1 MPRYSPPSSG
11 LSSIVATLAMTAATF
26 AQTAERP
33 SSDLVPIDDEEIVTL
48 DEFRVT
54 SNSMRDEYI
63 ASEAISGT
71 RTGERIA
78 DIPFSVQVLTNEFLE
93 DFQFIDDNNPLPTV
107 PNYSPDGGGRLR
119 GFQPLTMRD
128 GFSRAGPAGL
138 ANTRQIEV
146 IMGPQ
151 STLYGQASPGG
162 ILNYISK
169 RPTRANR
176 QRLTISGGSYDYL
189 RLEFDATGPLV
200 RGKLYYM
207 LDVSQRFSRGQI
219 DFGESDN
226 KNYTLGLLWMASRN
240 TSVSLNWEQQFVSSY
255 DAASTPSVIIG
266 SLAMTTNN
274 PVPRSPYIRKNG
286 VDMGPLL
293 LVWRDLPAP
302 AGVVDG
308 VPVVARDD
316 YSSLASFN
324 RIGPYQDNSSRFDS
338 LTLLVE
344 HRFSPVWSARTNFL
358 YYHRDMDDRS
368 WTSGLQFDWDYQ
380 RMWAR
385 SPMTQYQTID
395 NYAVQSELLARFS
408 TKNVAHKFLVAIDYA
423 RDRYDNLSQYLPNY
437 SSSAPADLFDI
448 TDLPIDTRTLDPFDP
463 LWYQV
468 DYGKLTRITSD
479 LERTYDHLGA
489 AASLRSFFWGERLI
503 TNLSGRY
510 RYTRG
515 TIDSNYPGS
524 ATNTYHG
531 AGSEDGFIYSVGANY
546 KIFGDN
552 LIFYANTSTS
562 FEPSTTFDK
571 GLVRPRESERGEGV
585 EAGFKGTSM
594 GTRLDYTLSAFYI
607 EKSNVAVQNPSYDST
622 IDEGHGLVPQYL
634 VDGKIR
640 VRGVELASSLRPFR
654 GMTLLA
660 SVGYLDSEV
669 VEDDPQNDPSTV
681 GKRPLSVPR
690 VTASATAKYSFTR
703 GWPKGFSIGVNGNYT
718 GDRIAQYQDDRVYSG
733 GSASAKEYVT
743 PSLFLL
749 NGFVSYN
756 WKTGKRLGHSVTFNV
771 RNALDKFYLTTSY
784 RYGAPRNFVV
794 TYRLN
799 F

>member
-1 MPRYSPPSSG
+1 MTHHPRPSPALPC
-11 LSSIVATLAMTAATF
+11 IAAALAMTAATF
-26 AQTAERP
+26 AQTTENAAGG
-33 SSDLVPIDDEEIVTL
+33 LVPIDDEEIVTL
-48 DEFRVT
+48 EEFRVT

-93 DFQFIDDNNPLPTV
+93 DFQFFDDNNLLPTV

-200 RGKLYYM
+200 PGKLYYM
-207 LDVSQRFSRGQI
+207 LDASQRFSRSQI

-226 KNYTLGLLWMASRN
+226 KNYTLGLLWLASRN
-240 TSVSLNWEQQFVSSY
+240 TSVSINWEQQFIDSY
-255 DAASTPSVIIG
+255 TVGSTPSVVVG
-266 SLAMTTNN
+266 SLDMNTNN
-274 PVPRSPYIRKNG
+274 PVSRSPYIRKNG

-302 AGVVDG
+302 TGVVNG

-316 YSSLASFN
+316 YSSLVGFN
-324 RIGPYQDNSSRFDS
+324 RIGPYQDNTSRFDS

-344 HRFSPVWSARTNFL
+344 HRFNPVWSARTNFL
-358 YYHRDMDDRS
+358 YYHRDMDDHR
-368 WTSGLQFDWDYQ
+368 WTSGAQFDWDYQ

-385 SPMTQYQTID
+385 SPMMQNQTID
-395 NYAVQSELLARFS
+395 NHAVQSELLARFT
-408 TKNVAHKFLVAIDYA
+408 TKNIAHKFLVAIDYA
-423 RDRYDNLSQYLPNY
+423 RDRYDNLTKYLPNY
-437 SSSAPADLFDI
+437 ASGNPPDLFDI
-448 TDLPIDTRTLDPFDP
+448 TDLPMDTRTLDPFNP
-463 LWYQV
+463 LWYQA
-468 DYGKLTRITSD
+468 DYSKLTRVTSD
-479 LERTYDHLGA
+479 LVRVYDHFGA

-515 TIDSNYPGS
+515 TIDSDYPGS

-571 GLVRPRESERGEGV
+571 GLVRPRESERGRGV
-585 EAGFKGTSM
+585 EAGFKGTSL
-594 GTRLDYTLSAFYI
+594 GSRLDYTLSVFYI
-607 EKSNVAVQNPSYDST
+607 NKSNVAVQNPAYDAGLY
-622 IDEGHGLVPQYL
+622 EGLGLVPQYL

-654 GMTLLA
+654 GMTVLA
-660 SVGYLDSEV
+660 SAGYLDPEIR
-669 VEDDPQNDPSTV
+669 EDDPQNNPTTV

-690 VTASATAKYSFTR
+690 VTASVTARYGFTR
-703 GWPKGFSIGVNGNYT
+703 GWPKGFSIGVNGNYR
-718 GDRIAQYQDDRVYSG
+718 GDRIATHQDDRVYSG
-733 GSASAKEYVT
+733 GTASAREYVT

-756 WKTGKRLGHSVTFNV
+756 WKTGKRLSHSVTFNV
-771 RNALDKFYLTTSY
+771 RNALDKFYLSTSY
-784 RYGAPRNFVV
+784 TYGAPRNFII

>member
-1 MPRYSPPSSG
+1 MSPPIVFSS
-11 LSSIVATLAMTAATF
+11 LVAFLALTAAAF

-33 SSDLVPIDDEEIVTL
+33 SGDLVPIGDDEIVTL

-54 SNSMRDEYI
+54 SRGARDEYI

-93 DFQFIDDNNPLPTV
+93 DFQTIGDDNQLPTV

-189 RLEFDATGPLV
+189 RLEFDATGPLAP
-200 RGKLYYM
+200 GKLYYM
-207 LDVSQRFSRGQI
+207 LDASQQFSRGQV
-219 DFGESDN
+219 DFGENDN
-226 KNYTLGLLWMASRN
+226 KSYTLGLLWLAGQN
-240 TSVSLNWEQQFVSSY
+240 TSISINWEQQLVDSY
-255 DAASTPSVIIG
+255 TAAATPSVVVG
-266 SLAMTTNN
+266 SLDMATNN
-274 PVPRSPYIRKNG
+274 PAHSPYIRKNG
-286 VDMGPLL
+286 MDYGPLL

-308 VPVVARDD
+308 KPVVARDD

-324 RIGPYQDNSSRFDS
+324 RLGPYQDNTNRFDS

-344 HRFSPVWSARTNFL
+344 HRFSPVWSARAKLL
-358 YYHRDMDDRS
+358 YYHRDMDDQT

-385 SPMTQYQTID
+385 SPMMQNQTID
-395 NYAVQSELLARFS
+395 NYAVQSELLARFR
-408 TKNVAHKFLVAIDYA
+408 TKDINHKFLVAVDYA
-423 RDRYDNLSQYLPNY
+423 RDRYDNLSKYLPNY
-437 SSSAPADLFDI
+437 ASSNPSDLFDI
-448 TDLPIDTRTLDPFDP
+448 TDLPIDTRTLDPFNP
-463 LWYQV
+463 LWYQA
-468 DYGKLTRITSD
+468 DYSKLTRTTSD
-479 LERTYDHLGA
+479 LVRIYDHFGA
-489 AASLRSFFWGERLI
+489 AASLRSFFWDERLI

-510 RYTRG
+510 RSTRG
-515 TIDSNYPGS
+515 EIDSHYPGS
-524 ATNTYHG
+524 ATNTYSG
-531 AGSEDGFIYSVGANY
+531 ADTEDGFIYSVGANY

-571 GLVRPRESERGEGV
+571 GLVRPRDAERGEGV
-585 EAGFKGTSM
+585 EAGFKGTSLDA
-594 GTRLDYTLSAFYI
+594 RLNYTLSAFYI
-607 EKSNVAVQNPSYDST
+607 EKSSVAVQNPNYDSAT
-622 IDEGHGLVPQYL
+622 DEGHGLVAQYL
-634 VDGKIR
+634 AYGKIR
-640 VRGVELASSLRPFR
+640 VRGVELASSLRPFM
-654 GMTLLA
+654 GLTLLA
-660 SVGYLDSEV
+660 SVGYLDPKI
-669 VEDDPQNDPSTV
+669 VEDDPINVPSTV
-681 GKRPLSVPR
+681 GKRPLYVAR
-690 VTASATAKYSFTR
+690 VTASVTARYNFAR
-703 GWPKGFSIGVNGNYT
+703 GWLKGVRIGVNGNYR
-718 GDRIAQYQDDRVYSG
+718 GDRIAQYQDDRAYSG
-733 GSASAKEYVT
+733 ATANAREYVT
-743 PSLFLL
+743 SSLFLL
-749 NGFVSYN
+749 NGFVSYE
-756 WKTGKRLGHSVTFNV
+756 WKTGKRLRHSVAFNV
-771 RNALDKFYLTTSY
+771 RNALDKFYLTTSFS
-784 RYGAPRNFVV
+784 YGAPRNFII
-794 TYRLN
+794 TYHLD